1 MYRGAYLANI
11 EHCPPPPPPTR
22 DQTIQRALTSV
33 TDSSDRVFARLRGAR
48 PICIIMSAR
57 RGE

>member
-1 MYRGAYLANI
+1 MYRGARLANI
-11 EHCPPPPPPTR
+11 EHSPPTR

-57 RGE
+57 RE

>member
-1 MYRGAYLANI
+1 MYRGVRLANI
-11 EHCPPPPPPTR
+11 EPR

-33 TDSSDRVFARLRGAR
+33 TDSSDRVFARLRGPRA
-48 PICIIMSAR
+48 ICIIMSAR

>member
-1 MYRGAYLANI
+1 MYRGARLANI
-11 EHCPPPPPPTR
+11 EHSPPPIR

-33 TDSSDRVFARLRGAR
+33 TDSSDRVFARLRVAR